1 MRNPEQTQ
9 RPRPIPGQIDIPEL
23 ALVLLMGASSSGK
36 STFARQHFL
45 PTEIVSS
52 DFCRALVADSENAL
66 NVNED
71 AFEVLHLIV
80 AKRLKQGKLTV
91 VDATNVQPE
100 ARKSLLALARQYHVL
115 AVAIVLHLPEKLLLE
130 RHALRSDRDFGAHV
144 IRNQRRDLQRSLSYL
159 RKEGFRY
166 SFILENQAEID
177 AVQICR
183 TPSWSD
189 FTQVHGP
196 FDIVGDVH
204 GCFDELQLLLEKMDY
219 RVERQD
225 PNLDYGF
232 KVTPPVGRQ
241 LVFVGDLV
249 DRGPK
254 SPDVLRLVM
263 SMVKNQQAWC
273 VPGNH
278 DDKLHRKLQGK
289 DVQVRHGLAE
299 TLEQLADEPIEFV
312 QEVRNFLD
320 GLVSHLVFDKGKLV
334 IAHAG
339 LREDMQGRA
348 SGAVRSFCLYGE
360 TTGETD
366 EFGLPVRYNWA
377 AEYKGKAMVVFG
389 HTPVPDAE
397 WLNNTIDIDTGCVF
411 GGRLTALR
419 YPEKELVTVP
429 ALQEYYKPSRP
440 IQRSTATMSVSAQHA
455 HDDMLDMEDVSGRRF
470 IETRFDKKILIKEE
484 NAIAALEVMSRF
496 AINPKWLIYL
506 PPTMSPTETSA
517 LPDLLEH
524 PLEGFEYYRKLGI
537 KELICEEKHMGSRA
551 ILVVCRTPEVAT
563 SRFGLLQKAWGAC
576 YTRTGRAFFDDKNL
590 ETAFLEQVNAALTA
604 SGFWEKHQTDWVCLD
619 CELMPWSAKAQELLK
634 NQYASLHAAGTASM
648 RALQGAFEQAGVRN
662 LPLEDLQNRYGNR
675 TEAIERY
682 TQAYR
687 HYCHPTDGLNGLVLA
702 PFHIL
707 ATEGQVHS
715 AKDHLWHMEEIAAFC
730 AVDPELLLATPYRLV
745 NLEDEDSVNAA
756 IEWWTELTGRGQ
768 EGMVIKPRQFL
779 TSRDDGFAQPAIKCR
794 GREYLRIIYGPE
806 YDHPEQIQ
814 KLKSRGLG
822 HKRSLAIREFTLG
835 LEALERFVAKEPLR
849 KTHECVFGIL
859 ALESEEVDPRL

>member
-1 MRNPEQTQ
+1 MRNPKQTQ

-115 AVAIVLHLPEKLLLE
+115 TVAIALHLPEKILLE

-144 IRNQRRDLQRSLSYL
+144 IRNQRRDLQRSLSHL
-159 RKEGFRY
+159 RKEGFKY
-166 SFILENQAEID
+166 NFILENQAEID
-177 AVQICR
+177 AVQIRR

-189 FTQVHGP
+189 FSQVHGP
-196 FDIVGDVH
+196 FDIIGDVH

-225 PNLDYGF
+225 PSLDYGF
-232 KVTPPVGRQ
+232 KVTPPAGRQ
-241 LVFVGDLV
+241 LVLVGDLV

-278 DDKLHRKLQGK
+278 DDKLLRKLQGK

-299 TLEQLADEPIEFV
+299 TLAQLADEPIEFV

-320 GLVSHLVFDKGKLV
+320 SLVSHLVFDNGHLV

-360 TTGETD
+360 TTGEID

-397 WLNNTIDIDTGCVF
+397 WLNHTIDIDTGCVF

-470 IETRFDKKILIKEE
+470 IETRFGKKILIKEE

-551 ILVVCRTPEVAT
+551 VLVVCKTPEVAT
-563 SRFGLLQKAWGAC
+563 SRFGLLQAAWGVC

-590 ETAFLEQVNAALTA
+590 ETAFLARVNAALTT

-634 NQYASLHAAGTASM
+634 NQYASLHAAGMVSM
-648 RALQGAFEQAGVRN
+648 QALQGAFERAGARN
-662 LPLEDLQNRYGNR
+662 LPLEALQNRYGAR
-675 TEAIERY
+675 SEAIERY

-687 HYCHPTDGLNGLVLA
+687 HYCRPTDGLKGLVLA

-730 AVDPELLLATPYRLV
+730 AVDPELLMATPYRQV

-756 IEWWTELTGRGQ
+756 VEWWTELTGRGQ

-779 TSRDDGFAQPAIKCR
+779 TGRDDGFAQPAIKCR

-814 KLKSRGLG
+814 RLKNRGLG